1 MTPSHSIGAF
11 ITSSVDTTLR
21 NTASG
26 LLAAWRLALARM
38 AAKVSSL
45 VPYFCMCARPAPANW
60 RMADGISGWPTS
72 SSTTWAARSSAGAR
86 SSQRDLSAPGFICS
100 KPNASAQS
108 TAPLCT
114 AWRARYRADEPVA
127 QLLLTLTTGM
137 PVMPT
142 RYTAFWPQVES
153 P

>member
-1 MTPSHSIGAF
+1 M
-11 ITSSVDTTLR
+11 TSSVVTTLR

-26 LLAAWRLALARM
+26 LRAAWRLALARM

-45 VPYFCMCARPAPANW
+45 VPYFFMCAIPAPANCLI
-60 RMADGISGWPTS
+60 ALLLTATSPTS
-72 SSTTWAARSSAGAR
+72 SLTSVLACSRAEARSVHT
-86 SSQRDLSAPGFICS
+86 DFSAPGFICS
-100 KPNASAQS
+100 KPKARAQS

-114 AWRARYRADEPVA
+114 AWRARNSAEEPVA
-127 QLLLTLTTGM
+127 QLLLTLSTGI

-142 RYTAFWPQVES
+142 RYSAFWPQVES